1 MFNQL
6 IILGTEIFFTCQI
19 KRRKL
24 SIFLN
29 HQKGIYINKKRK
41 RNKLSNEL
49 THHLQRK
56 TPHRQ
61 TNHNPHSINNK
72 KRNQVISLKINK
84 LRNLLNKLLM
94 TLRSIKAF
102 SHGWKNIKL
111 NIVFLLQSILIS
123 KLRKIA
129 LIIHLFPVL
138 SAINACHK
146 QLI

>member
-1 MFNQL
+1 M
-6 IILGTEIFFTCQI
+6 
-19 KRRKL
+19 

-49 THHLQRK
+49 TRHLQRK

-61 TNHNPHSINNK
+61 TNHKYHSINNK
-72 KRNQVISLKINK
+72 KRNQVISHKINK

-94 TLRSIKAF
+94 TLKSIKAF
-102 SHGWKNIKL
+102 NLGWKNIKL
-111 NIVFLLQSILIS
+111 NIVFLLPLILIL
-123 KLRKIA
+123 KLRRIA
-129 LIIHLFPVL
+129 LIIHLFLVL
-138 SAINACHK
+138 FAINACHK